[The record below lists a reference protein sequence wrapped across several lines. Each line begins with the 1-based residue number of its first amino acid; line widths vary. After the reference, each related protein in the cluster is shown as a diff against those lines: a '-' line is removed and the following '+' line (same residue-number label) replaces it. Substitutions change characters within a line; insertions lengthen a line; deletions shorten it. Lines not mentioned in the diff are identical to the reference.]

1 MVSQAVFFFFLV
13 CCALKCFLFEADM
26 LVLMNLQL
34 LSRKYNSH
42 GAHFHVTQLCIYIW
56 MCVFPLQYNGFKS
69 LRSEIPCIFL
79 TSWIYPMSMLCL
91 FFESQ
96 LWLNRVDLKWL
107 LKCVTKLLPSILTA
121 QWRRLWLK
129 LLCFTPFLFSLDQD
143 LHQLLPDP

>member
-1 MVSQAVFFFFLV
+1 MFHPMVIIVSATVSCLIRLQTSMRVIRQLHCVFWSVDGVSSCFFFVVFLV

-56 MCVFPLQYNGFKS
+56 MCVFPLQYNGFKH

-107 LKCVTKLLPSILTA
+107 LKC
-121 QWRRLWLK
+121 
-129 LLCFTPFLFSLDQD
+129 
-143 LHQLLPDP
+143 H